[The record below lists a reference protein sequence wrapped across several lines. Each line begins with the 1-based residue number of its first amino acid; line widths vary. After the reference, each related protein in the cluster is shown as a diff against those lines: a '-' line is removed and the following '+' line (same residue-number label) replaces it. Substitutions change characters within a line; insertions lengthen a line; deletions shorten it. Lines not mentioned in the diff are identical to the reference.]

1 MPQMNTP
8 NPLTEQMVR
17 IIQQNR
23 ISSTEVADAL
33 DKSGII
39 PGLRPVAPGQH
50 VAGVIQYAYAH
61 DESNWPLHEQ
71 IQDVPA
77 ERVLLVDVFNCG
89 DKAIFGELVAK
100 YLILYKQ
107 VRAIVVRGAV
117 RDVPNLRKN
126 GYPIWCTGFTPL
138 GCYNQEVTP
147 SAETLA
153 KAEEA
158 RRRFE
163 GGVAVCDEAGCT
175 VIESERIS
183 QDVLARLELI
193 ELQEDIWNYCVNTL
207 KWNTYDTVCLKK
219 YLSDPSVLPD
229 ILRERVKKI
238 PFKR

>member
-1 MPQMNTP
+1 MHSP
-8 NPLTEQMVR
+8 NPSASLNERIVK

-39 PGLRPVAPGQH
+39 PGLRPVSPGQH
-50 VAGVIQYAYAH
+50 VAGTIHYVFAH

-71 IQDVPA
+71 IQNVPGDC
-77 ERVLLVDVFNCG
+77 VLFVDVFDCAE
-89 DKAIFGELVAK
+89 KAIFGELVAK

-107 VRAIVVRGAV
+107 VRAIVVRGSV
-117 RDVPNLRKN
+117 RDVPNLRRN

-138 GCYNQEVTP
+138 GCFNQEVVL

-153 KAEEA
+153 KSESA
-158 RRRFE
+158 RRRYE
-163 GGVAVCDEAGCT
+163 GGVAVCDDAGVT
-175 VIESERIS
+175 VIDRGRIS
-183 QDVLARLELI
+183 EDVFGRLELI

-219 YLSDPSVLPD
+219 YLSDPSVLPE
-229 ILRERVKKI
+229 ILRERVKAI
-238 PFKR
+238 PFKK